1 MSIEVNGVTLPD
13 IPEDVLA
20 SYPYA
25 VISYIEPVS
34 FFIGEADYTE
44 NAGDPFYEL
53 TVSKAPGY
61 LAPGELA
68 EVEEGYDFEKCIF
81 AAETTE
87 VASFTLSNDTTTW
100 EVSIEPVQTRE
111 LSAEGTVNVTGDGY
125 TMELEYSIVWSN
137 YNIYTATADDS
148 GNITPTDTVYFYSS
162 TANYFA
168 PKSWYDGMARQ
179 VRRLTGTTEKLT
191 TTEMLEDL
199 KGVEVGGGGGGS
211 GDGVSVTFVSEGATV
226 GSSFVLTG
234 QKITSPGMES
244 TDTHV
249 FAGWYTAADGGGEKI
264 SFPYAPTEDITLYA
278 YWVER
283 YVIGVTGLNGSSGVL
298 TYTGTV
304 PDGIAL
310 ETAASSGYVSVSSP
324 LDNVW
329 PFNAI
334 EEFTDDS
341 GNVFIKFPQFWMR
354 WVYDLDGG
362 LDGYEISNTQAESD
376 FFIPDAFLEPDC
388 FGASAHRYLDYFA
401 LGKYEASG
409 SSSMMYSKTGATCL
423 VSITRANARA
433 AARAYGDS
441 SNYYNGYQ
449 QLDLAQLT
457 AYNLL
462 AMFYLG
468 TTNVQSVY
476 GGRTG
481 SGQNTWSAASV
492 TGTTDGVTTLTGW
505 NMNTDCVKILGVE
518 NPFGNVYKWVDG
530 VYFSGTT
537 IYVHKFPQHYAESTT
552 NGKAM
557 GFSRPTSSAYIS
569 KLSHGT
575 ASDTPLSDVRSFLY
589 ASAVSGSASTYCG
602 DNCYYN
608 SSGVVLCSGG
618 RWYGGA
624 EAGLWSLYGPAS
636 SALSYVGA
644 RLSYRPL

>member
-13 IPEDVLA
+13 IPSDVLEQ
-20 SYPYA
+20 YPYA
-25 VISYIEPVS
+25 IIVECSALAGSDEDYFVMYATQVPFTVSPMAVNGEGDVLIANNLISYLD
-34 FFIGEADYTE
+34 GECFAGGTEWSNQSENGPGSVQIPLIVADTE
-44 NAGDPFYEL
+44 YCTIDWSNHDIYEFD
-53 TVSKAPGY
+53 ADG
-61 LAPGELA
+61 
-68 EVEEGYDFEKCIF
+68 
-81 AAETTE
+81 
-87 VASFTLSNDTTTW
+87 
-100 EVSIEPVQTRE
+100 
-111 LSAEGTVNVTGDGY
+111 NVTDTIY
-125 TMELEYSIVWSN
+125 FPSSVSHPSEYSIPHDDVVFL
-137 YNIYTATADDS
+137 ADQ
-148 GNITPTDTVYFYSS
+148 T
-162 TANYFA
+162 
-168 PKSWYDGMARQ
+168 
-179 VRRLTGTTEKLT
+179 RRLTGATGSMGFQEIKDG
-191 TTEMLEDL
+191 LES
-199 KGVEVGGGGGGS
+199 VVIGGGGGGS

-264 SFPYAPTEDITLYA
+264 SFPYAPTEEITLYA

-334 EEFTDDS
+334 EEFTDES
-341 GNVFIKFPQFWMR
+341 GNVFIKFPKFWMR
-354 WVYDLDGG
+354 WVYDSDGG

-388 FGASAHRYLDYFA
+388 FGASEHRYLDYFA

-492 TGTTDGVTTLTGW
+492 TGTTDGVTKLTGW

-518 NPFGNVYKWVDG
+518 NPFGNVLKWVDG
-530 VYFSGTT
+530 VYFSGST

-569 KLSHGT
+569 KLNHGT

-589 ASAVSGSASTYCG
+589 ASAVAGSESTYFG
-602 DNCYYN
+602 DYCYYN
-608 SSGVVLCSGG
+608 SSGVVLYSGG
-618 RWYGGA
+618 VWDNGA
-624 EAGLWSLYGPAS
+624 KAGLWYLYGNPSAS
-636 SALSYVGA
+636 GAYSYVGA